1 MIRINSIEELKPYVR
16 YIESKYID
24 GLHSHIVIS
33 FEKDGKLD
41 KAVIDC
47 KCELRE
53 PNKTIQK
60 TLGVDK
66 QVLADKYAQY
76 VLVEI
81 HAKELIL
88 NDKSSCSKIVCE
100 GLYIKKGKKLRVD
113 YVEAKNFV
121 GGGSIKAYGVF
132 CDVLYIEKLNCE
144 RIECKT
150 ISVKNK
156 YRDKIIKADMVRSYK
171 ILRQGR

>member
-1 MIRINSIEELKPYVR
+1 MIRINSIEELKPYVS

-33 FEKDGKLD
+33 FEKEGKLD
-41 KAVIDC
+41 KAIIDC

-53 PNKTIQK
+53 PNKKIQK

-66 QVLADKYAQY
+66 LIEKDKYVQY

-150 ISVKNK
+150 ISVKK
-156 YRDKIIKADMVRSYK
+156 DYKDKIVKADRLQRFRLK
-171 ILRQGR
+171 TH

>member
-1 MIRINSIEELKPYVR
+1 MIKIKSIEELKPYVS

-33 FEKDGKLD
+33 FKKDGKLD
-41 KAVIDC
+41 KEVIDC

-53 PNKTIQK
+53 PNKKIQK
-60 TLGVDK
+60 ILGVDK
-66 QVLADKYAQY
+66 QVMADKYVQY

-88 NDKSSCSKIVCE
+88 NDKSSFSEIVCD
-100 GLYIKKGKKLRVD
+100 GVYIKKGKELMVNYIK
-113 YVEAKNFV
+113 AKNFV
-121 GGGSIKAYGVF
+121 GGGTIKAYGVF

-150 ISVKNK
+150 ISVKK
-156 YRDKIIKADMVRSYK
+156 DYKDKVVMADRLQSIKCQKLM
-171 ILRQGR
+171 

>member
-1 MIRINSIEELKPYVR
+1 MIRINSIEELKPYVS

-24 GLHSHIVIS
+24 GLHSHISIS

-53 PNKTIQK
+53 PNKKIQK
-60 TLGVDK
+60 ILGVDK
-66 QVLADKYAQY
+66 QVMADKYVQY

-88 NDKSSCSKIVCE
+88 NDKSSFSEIVCD
-100 GLYIKKGKKLRVD
+100 GVYIKKGKELKVN
-113 YVEAKNFV
+113 YIKAKNFV
-121 GGGSIKAYGVF
+121 GGGTIKAYGIWS
-132 CDVLYIEKLNCE
+132 DVLYVQKLDCE

-150 ISVKNK
+150 ISVKK
-156 YRDKIIKADMVRSYK
+156 DYKDKVIKADRLQCFRLK
-171 ILRQGR
+171 TQ

>member
-1 MIRINSIEELKPYVR
+1 MIRINSIEELKPYVS

-33 FEKDGKLD
+33 FEKEGKLD
-41 KAVIDC
+41 KAIIDC

-53 PNKTIQK
+53 PNKKIQK

-66 QVLADKYAQY
+66 LIEKDKYVQY

-150 ISVKNK
+150 ISVKKK
-156 YRDKIIKADMVRSYK
+156 YKDKVVKADKLQRFRLK
-171 ILRQGR
+171 TH

>member
-1 MIRINSIEELKPYVR
+1 MIRINSIEELKPYVS

-41 KAVIDC
+41 KAIIDC

-53 PNKTIQK
+53 PDKKLQK
-60 TLGVDK
+60 ILGVDK
-66 QVLADKYAQY
+66 QVMADKYAQY

-132 CDVLYIEKLNCE
+132 CDVLYIGKLNCE

-150 ISVKNK
+150 ISVKK
-156 YRDKIIKADMVRSYK
+156 DYKDKVVMADKLQSIKCQK
-171 ILRQGR
+171 LT

>member
-1 MIRINSIEELKPYVR
+1 MIRINSIEELKPYVS

-33 FEKDGKLD
+33 FEKNGKLD
-41 KAVIDC
+41 KAIIDC

-53 PNKTIQK
+53 PNKKLQK
-60 TLGVDK
+60 ILGVDELIEK
-66 QVLADKYAQY
+66 DKYVQY

-150 ISVKNK
+150 ISVKK
-156 YRDKIIKADMVRSYK
+156 DYKDKVVKADKLQRFRLK
-171 ILRQGR
+171 TH

>member
-1 MIRINSIEELKPYVR
+1 MIRINSIEELKPYVS

-24 GLHSHIVIS
+24 GMHSHIVIS

-41 KAVIDC
+41 KAIIDC

-53 PNKTIQK
+53 PDKKLQK
-60 TLGVDK
+60 ILSVDK
-66 QVLADKYAQY
+66 LIEKDKYVQY
-76 VLVEI
+76 VLIEI

-150 ISVKNK
+150 ISVKK
-156 YRDKIIKADMVRSYK
+156 DYKDKVVMADKLQSIKCQKLM
-171 ILRQGR
+171 

>member
-1 MIRINSIEELKPYVR
+1 MIRINSIEELKPYVS

-33 FEKDGKLD
+33 FEKEGKLD
-41 KAVIDC
+41 KAIIDC

-53 PNKTIQK
+53 PDKKLQK
-60 TLGVDK
+60 ILSVDK
-66 QVLADKYAQY
+66 LIEKDKYVQY

-150 ISVKNK
+150 ISVKK
-156 YRDKIIKADMVRSYK
+156 DYKDKVVKADKLQRFRLK
-171 ILRQGR
+171 TH

>member
-1 MIRINSIEELKPYVR
+1 MIRINSIEELKPYVS

-24 GLHSHIVIS
+24 GMHSHIVIS
-33 FEKDGKLD
+33 FKKDGKLD
-41 KAVIDC
+41 KAIIDC

-53 PNKTIQK
+53 PNKKLQK
-60 TLGVDK
+60 ILGVDK
-66 QVLADKYAQY
+66 LIEKDKYVQY

-150 ISVKNK
+150 ISVKK
-156 YRDKIIKADMVRSYK
+156 DYKDKIVKADRLQRFRLK
-171 ILRQGR
+171 TH

>member
-1 MIRINSIEELKPYVR
+1 MIRINSIEELKPYVS
-16 YIESKYID
+16 YIESKHID
-24 GLHSHIVIS
+24 GLHAHISIS
-33 FEKDGKLD
+33 FEKDSKLD

-53 PNKTIQK
+53 PNKKIQK
-60 TLGVDK
+60 ILGVDK
-66 QVLADKYAQY
+66 QVMADKYAQY

-150 ISVKNK
+150 ISVKK
-156 YRDKIIKADMVRSYK
+156 DYKDKIVIADKLQSIKCQKLM
-171 ILRQGR
+171 